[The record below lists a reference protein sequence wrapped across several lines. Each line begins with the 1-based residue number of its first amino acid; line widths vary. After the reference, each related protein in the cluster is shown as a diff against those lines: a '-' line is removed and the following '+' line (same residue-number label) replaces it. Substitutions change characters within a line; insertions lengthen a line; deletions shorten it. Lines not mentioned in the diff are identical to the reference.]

1 MALQFVTISTR
12 SINYHQFSFVLET
25 PLRQLE
31 LHAASQDELERWTDA
46 ILAAQESHSRSAHGH
61 AGRRTTVLQR
71 VLRKGRSS
79 LNEIRLG
86 RHSRVS
92 QSDAGAC
99 VPLRGGGTDVNS
111 GGVDAPG
118 ELDAIGVVPEAEID
132 LTSLMANAHLRGLLA
147 KFAMEHGAD
156 AEFKLLEEMW
166 AAMAGGDGAG
176 GAHAAD
182 VGGGWLKHQQQ
193 VAQLPEQQRKK
204 LLRLSQTIDHQAF
217 SPAGQGDATINAA
230 SLDAIQSSLRRSYTA
245 ASQRVE
251 ADLLP
256 QFCQTEGF
264 RQWLAEQQAADE
276 LAVSLAALVQQ
287 PAALRA
293 FRDCG
298 LGDAVLSESHYDLS
312 FFELIE
318 RIHTQPLPVTELL
331 KLARQAIAMHLVPG
345 SPKLVAISPH
355 IKDEIDAAMATLDAG
370 SRGGAFLGMDGSS
383 RLLVAFISAQLEAS
397 QRLSEPLRHFEATVG
412 SGDAWRQAQEAE
424 LDTDC
429 CTHWIYCKDGF
440 NAFRAWLVETHA
452 VRRLCAAPTR
462 MLLPTRY
469 PCM

>member
-1 MALQFVTISTR
+1 MAPSTRLSWYESDETWTPLDLVALQFVTISTR

-193 VAQLPEQQRKK
+193 SRSFRAAAQK
-204 LLRLSQTIDHQAF
+204 LLAQQTSI
-217 SPAGQGDATINAA
+217 I
-230 SLDAIQSSLRRSYTA
+230 RRSHRLVKGTA
-245 ASQRVE
+245 RLMRPVSTRSS
-251 ADLLP
+251 P
-256 QFCQTEGF
+256 RC
-264 RQWLAEQQAADE
+264 AARI
-276 LAVSLAALVQQ
+276 L
-287 PAALRA
+287 LRA
-293 FRDCG
+293 N
-298 LGDAVLSESHYDLS
+298 
-312 FFELIE
+312 
-318 RIHTQPLPVTELL
+318 
-331 KLARQAIAMHLVPG
+331 
-345 SPKLVAISPH
+345 
-355 IKDEIDAAMATLDAG
+355 
-370 SRGGAFLGMDGSS
+370 
-383 RLLVAFISAQLEAS
+383 
-397 QRLSEPLRHFEATVG
+397 
-412 SGDAWRQAQEAE
+412 AWRQ
-424 LDTDC
+424 TC
-429 CTHWIYCKDGF
+429 CHSS
-440 NAFRAWLVETHA
+440 
-452 VRRLCAAPTR
+452 VRRRDSVSGSPSSRRPMSLRSHSLLSCSSPQRCVPSVTAAWAT
-462 MLLPTRY
+462 
-469 PCM
+469 PCCRRATTTCRSSS